1 VLFCCYLCC
10 SMYCLCVNVYCT
22 TATGWQP
29 NRTSQIYHIISL
41 SCSQQAPRPIDWLQV
56 ANHLYCIQEIPTLN
70 FGPTQCILNGDAS
83 FLGCNAVLTGKRLP
97 VSTAWRPR
105 RCKSFNDTA
114 AGTWNTRTVPWMS
127 FSCCPNFLQAHGT
140 NITFDS
146 VHRLFR
152 PLGTNY
158 RSTQG
163 CRGRRTD
170 SVFPRT

>member
-1 VLFCCYLCC
+1 MCTVLLPPGDNPVA
-10 SMYCLCVNVYCT
+10 VNKYISYHYRVHNRLPDLSIGSKWQNICT
-22 TATGWQP
+22 VFGRFP
-29 NRTSQIYHIISL
+29 SL
-41 SCSQQAPRPIDWLQV
+41 S
-56 ANHLYCIQEIPTLN
+56 

-97 VSTAWRPR
+97 VSTAWRPK

-127 FSCCPNFLQAHGT
+127 FSCCPHFLQAHGT

-170 SVFPRT
+170 SVFSRT